1 MIFNLSVLYHLLMTL
16 EEIRQVEEN
25 VSVKVSEAGYGSNI
39 LRIVAREQGK
49 DAVAT
54 YRQL

>member
-1 MIFNLSVLYHLLMTL
+1 MTL